1 MMRGSLLIATFF
13 FGLGAAVAGFYVLA
27 ANNPPMQGWG
37 GLAIVGALL
46 ARWSWGALT
55 AEPQLKTHFD
65 DQGQPRPVFVFP
77 KTWDV
82 EGVVLL
88 CILLGLVGLFVLS
101 IVLWGSPF

>member
-1 MMRGSLLIATFF
+1 MMRGFLLKATFF
-13 FGLGAAVAGFYVLA
+13 FGCGAAVAGFLVLA

-55 AEPQLKTHFD
+55 AEPQ
-65 DQGQPRPVFVFP
+65 
-77 KTWDV
+77 WDV
-82 EGVVLL
+82 EEGVVLL